1 MMVKLTADHPG
12 FIVTR
17 ARIDKTVAAAADK
30 FRLEIVRR
38 VPPMARFQVGFAADV
53 EFQVSAALK
62 KLRKRLERQSGL
74 TGKYVAH

>member
-1 MMVKLTADHPG
+1 MVKLTTDHPG
-12 FIVTR
+12 FDATR
-17 ARIDKTVAAAADK
+17 ARIERIMAAASDK

-38 VPPMARFQVGFAADV
+38 APPMTRFQVGFAADV

-62 KLRKRLERQSGL
+62 KLRKHLERENGL